1 MAAAALSE
9 DSWASLAI
17 TGNSSRGTALTQ
29 LLKREA
35 FRWTPAAAAA
45 FDALKLA
52 LTTAP
57 VLQLPYF
64 DRLFMVN
71 CDVSGTGFGAVLHQG
86 GRPMAFFHRVMSP

>member
-1 MAAAALSE
+1 LGLTGYYRKFIKGYSGI
-9 DSWASLAI
+9 ASP
-17 TGNSSRGTALTQ
+17 LTQ

-64 DRLFMVN
+64 DMLFMVD

-86 GRPMAFFHRVMSP
+86 GRPMAFFNRVMSP